1 MNAYIIT
8 MSHHA
13 NSLAMSKALKE
24 SVFKTESVI
33 NLHHFEAVV
42 PTTIAFATKEIFG
55 KNIPWT
61 WQEGNDF
68 KTGLYKRPY
77 VANDEARVVACA
89 LSHFSLWKKCA
100 DGNESIM
107 VLEHDAKFIRKFD
120 ISDLPDNW
128 GALGLNDPVGN
139 TRKGRLF
146 DQKVKEMGEGI
157 HRVPVIDS
165 PNEPPLPMGLAG
177 NSAYII
183 KPEAAKEVLETVAD
197 VGMWPNDAILCRQL
211 FRWLKVI
218 NPYYTIVQRG
228 LSTTTKL

>member
-13 NSLAMSKALKE
+13 NSLAMSKILKE
-24 SVFKTESVI
+24 SVFSTESDI

-42 PTTIAFATKEIFG
+42 PTTIAFATKEVFG
-55 KNIPWT
+55 KNVPWT
-61 WQEGNDF
+61 WQTGHCF
-68 KTGLYKRPY
+68 KTGLYKREY
-77 VANDEARVVACA
+77 EAVDQARVVACA
-89 LSHFSLWKKCA
+89 LSHFMLWKKCSE
-100 DGNESIM
+100 GNEPIM
-107 VLEHDAKFIRKFD
+107 ILEHDAKFVRKFNYK
-120 ISDLPDNW
+120 DLPDNW

-139 TRKGRLF
+139 TRKGRLYF
-146 DQKVKEMGEGI
+146 EKLQKLGKGV
-157 HRVPVIDS
+157 HRPPVIDS
-165 PNEPPLPMGLAG
+165 PSEDQLPMGLAG

>member
-1 MNAYIIT
+1 MKAYIIT
-8 MSHHA
+8 LSGNQQSTEMADRCVESIENT
-13 NSLAMSKALKE
+13 NSN
-24 SVFKTESVI
+24 I
-33 NLHHFEAVV
+33 NWHHFEAVTPLTV
-42 PTTIAFATKEIFG
+42 ATATKQVFG
-55 KNIPWT
+55 RNVPWT

-77 VANDEARVVACA
+77 EANDEARVVACA

-100 DGNESIM
+100 DGNEPIM

-146 DQKVKEMGEGI
+146 NQKIKEMGEGV
-157 HRVPVIDS
+157 HRVPVIDG